1 MRIRRHL
8 FMRIRRH
15 LALASVATAGI
26 FGLTACGGNALAD
39 SCEGYWEFDQ
49 DHADAIGEAMQQVG
63 SGESYDADA
72 IRAKIDDATN
82 DFNALIENSQDDMFV
97 EEASKTL
104 PMFEM
109 VNTLADPDV
118 SIEEKTELM
127 GSAGLN
133 EIMEAERNLIEICEA
148 EIN

>member
-8 FMRIRRH
+8 VLIG
-15 LALASVATAGI
+15 VATASVL
-26 FGLTACGGNALAD
+26 GLTGCGGSALAN
-39 SCEGYWEFDQ
+39 SCEEYWEFDQ
-49 DHADAIGEAMQQVG
+49 EHAGAIGEAMQQVG
-63 SGESYDADA
+63 SGESYDAEA
-72 IRAKIDDATN
+72 TRAMIDDATN
-82 DFNALIENSQDDMFV
+82 DFNAIVDNSQDEMFI

-109 VNTLADPDV
+109 VNTLADPEV
-118 SIEEKTELM
+118 SVEEKAGLM
-127 GSAGLN
+127 GSSNLN

>member
-1 MRIRRHL
+1 
-8 FMRIRRH
+8 MRIRRH

-26 FGLTACGGNALAD
+26 LGLTACGGNALAN
-39 SCEGYWEFDQ
+39 SCEDYWEFDQ
-49 DHADAIGEAMQQVG
+49 DHAGAIGEAMQLVG

-72 IRAKIDDATN
+72 VRAMIDDATN
-82 DFNALIENSQDDMFV
+82 DFNALIDSSQDDTFV

-104 PMFEM
+104 PMFDM

-127 GSAGLN
+127 GSSGLN
-133 EIMEAERNLIEICEA
+133 EVMEAERNLIEICEA

>member
-8 FMRIRRH
+8 VLIG
-15 LALASVATAGI
+15 VATASVL
-26 FGLTACGGNALAD
+26 GLTGCGGSALAN
-39 SCEGYWEFDQ
+39 SCEEYWEFDQ
-49 DHADAIGEAMQQVG
+49 EHAGAIGEAMQQVG
-63 SGESYDADA
+63 SGESYDAEA
-72 IRAKIDDATN
+72 TRAMIDDATN
-82 DFNALIENSQDDMFV
+82 DFNAIVDNSQDEMFI

-109 VNTLADPDV
+109 VNTLADPEV
-118 SIEEKTELM
+118 SVEEKAELM
-127 GSAGLN
+127 GSSNLN

>member
-1 MRIRRHL
+1 
-8 FMRIRRH
+8 MRIRRH

-26 FGLTACGGNALAD
+26 LGLTACGGNALAN
-39 SCEGYWEFDQ
+39 SCEDYWEFDQ
-49 DHADAIGEAMQQVG
+49 DHAGAIGEAMQLVG

-72 IRAKIDDATN
+72 VRAMIDDATN
-82 DFNALIENSQDDMFV
+82 DFNALIDSSQDDTFV

-104 PMFEM
+104 PMFDM

-127 GSAGLN
+127 DSSGLN

>member
-1 MRIRRHL
+1 
-8 FMRIRRH
+8 MRIRRH

-26 FGLTACGGNALAD
+26 LGLTACGGNALAN
-39 SCEGYWEFDQ
+39 SCEDYWEFDQ
-49 DHADAIGEAMQQVG
+49 DHAGAIGEAMQLVG

-72 IRAKIDDATN
+72 VRAMIDDATN
-82 DFNALIENSQDDMFV
+82 DFNALIDSSQDDTFV

-104 PMFEM
+104 PMFDM

-127 GSAGLN
+127 GSSGLN

>member
-1 MRIRRHL
+1 
-8 FMRIRRH
+8 MRIRRH
-15 LALASVATAGI
+15 LALASVATASI
-26 FGLTACGGNALAD
+26 LGLTACGGNALAN
-39 SCEGYWEFDQ
+39 SCEDYWEFDQ
-49 DHADAIGEAMQQVG
+49 DHAGAIGEAMQLVG

-72 IRAKIDDATN
+72 VRAMIDDATN
-82 DFNALIENSQDDMFV
+82 DFNALIDSSQDDTFV

-104 PMFEM
+104 PMFDM

-127 GSAGLN
+127 GSSGLN
-133 EIMEAERNLIEICEA
+133 GIMEAERNLIEICEA

>member
-1 MRIRRHL
+1 
-8 FMRIRRH
+8 MRIRRH
-15 LALASVATAGI
+15 LALASVATAAV
-26 FGLTACGGNALAD
+26 FGLTACGGSALAE

-49 DHADAIGEAMQQVG
+49 DHAGAIGEAMQQVG

-72 IRAKIDDATN
+72 IRAMVDEATS
-82 DFNALIENSQDDMFV
+82 DFNELLDSSQDEQFI

-109 VNTLADPDV
+109 VGALADPDV
-118 SIEEKTELM
+118 SMAEKAELM
-127 GSAGLN
+127 GSSALT

>member
-1 MRIRRHL
+1 MPTRR
-8 FMRIRRH
+8 R
-15 LALASVATAGI
+15 LALAAVAATAV
-26 FGLTACGGNALAD
+26 FGLTACGGSTLAS
-39 SCEGYWEFDQ
+39 SCEDYWEFDQ
-49 DHADAIGEAMQQVG
+49 QHAGAIGEAMQQVG

-72 IRAKIDDATN
+72 IRAMVDDATN
-82 DFNALIENSQDDMFV
+82 DFNALLNASQDDTFI

-109 VNTLADPDV
+109 VGALADPDV
-118 SIEEKTELM
+118 SVAEKAELM
-127 GSAGLN
+127 GSADLT